1 MSSTVTCSC
10 TPRLGSFVVE
20 IPSMTW
26 SYSGFTEMG
35 CYKPS
40 PATWMV
46 GLSIDGFFC
55 TFCFTSPW
63 RYDSEMLWKWMLV
76 VLSNSLI
83 FAGPLSVFG
92 SAACFHDVFCR
103 SFLANY
109 CGNWNGVTVKVGGST
124 PQGARMPVQSPP
136 GLLPFV
142 SGESLETFTSNC

>member
-46 GLSIDGFFC
+46 GLSIDVFFAHFVSHPHDDTIQKC
-55 TFCFTSPW
+55 CESGCWWFYRTPW
-63 RYDSEMLWKWMLV
+63 YSQGLYQFLGVQHVFMMFFVAAFLPTIVETETVSLWKLV
-76 VLSNSLI
+76 DLPPRVPGCQSS
-83 FAGPLSVFG
+83 
-92 SAACFHDVFCR
+92 HHQD
-103 SFLANY
+103 Y
-109 CGNWNGVTVKVGGST
+109 CHLLVGN
-124 PQGARMPVQSPP
+124 
-136 GLLPFV
+136 L
-142 SGESLETFTSNC
+142 